1 MVIIEAQVT
10 IEETWTEGTQ
20 SMSGQRSAGSFV
32 SLMRRAAALYSVCL
46 FRQMG
51 PMPSSWPCA
60 SFLIGWG
67 GRCPYCSCTLHDE
80 IMIEAGDG
88 IEDQVQAIV
97 KGSMEEALE
106 RIVREVP
113 FVVEL

>member
-1 MVIIEAQVT
+1 
-10 IEETWTEGTQ
+10 
-20 SMSGQRSAGSFV
+20 
-32 SLMRRAAALYSVCL
+32 
-46 FRQMG
+46 
-51 PMPSSWPCA
+51 
-60 SFLIGWG
+60 
-67 GRCPYCSCTLHDE
+67 
-80 IMIEAGDG
+80 MIEAGDG